1 MAERYGSIDLFVAHK
16 KQRLAEYY
24 LNIIALDGTDGKV
37 VGWIEED
44 ASFRCSSST
53 PRLDKKEMGK
63 EKVNEDEE
71 VLRHTNKALVTNYM
85 RGFDNGK
92 AIMIEDVEVVNKKDR
107 STKAQWYCE

>member
-53 PRLDKKEMGK
+53 PRLDKKRNVLDSK
-63 EKVNEDEE
+63 KVHRGVNMK
-71 VLRHTNKALVTNYM
+71 TN
-85 RGFDNGK
+85 
-92 AIMIEDVEVVNKKDR
+92 DV
-107 STKAQWYCE
+107 